1 MIMHS
6 YYTVKSFI
14 EMCHLDVEEISVC
27 KEKKIK
33 TKAFYIHIVFY
44 YLSGTKGVHTADRI
58 GFIEQP

>member
-1 MIMHS
+1 
-6 YYTVKSFI
+6 
-14 EMCHLDVEEISVC
+14 MCHLDVEEISVC